1 MQFALFLFLTAFQF
15 LFSSEILLSQE
26 SKPQKLQSVYPS
38 NNERILLP
46 SVSDD
51 ESKETIIL
59 QPPKEIIEAL
69 EKEKKIKEE
78 KKRQEE
84 LRKAEEERKRQEN

>member
-1 MQFALFLFLTAFQF
+1 MPFFYFLQISVFVF
-15 LFSSEILLSQE
+15 SEILLSQE
-26 SKPQKLQSVYPS
+26 TKQQKLQSIYPS

-69 EKEKKIKEE
+69 EKEKKIK
-78 KKRQEE
+78 KKKTPR
-84 LRKAEEERKRQEN
+84 RTS

>member
-15 LFSSEILLSQE
+15 LFFSEILLSQE
-26 SKPQKLQSVYPS
+26 TKQQKLQSIYPS

-69 EKEKKIKEE
+69 EKEKNKRR
-78 KKRQEE
+78 KKTSR
-84 LRKAEEERKRQEN
+84 RTS